1 MDFLG
6 ENQTE
11 PSSTLNK
18 PGDSELL
25 VFPSF
30 EQKKKRKIPPD
41 ESSLVTTIINSIQKY
56 SFISIL
62 PTKFD

>member
-25 VFPSF
+25 VFSSF
-30 EQKKKRKIPPD
+30 EQKKKK
-41 ESSLVTTIINSIQKY
+41 E
-56 SFISIL
+56 
-62 PTKFD
+62 KFLLMNPL